1 MRTERDAEDP
11 AQTRPYYRLL
21 GLRVEPGTG
30 AGRSRVCIDSRP
42 ELENSRGDFHG
53 GVVASMLDAAMG
65 VAVRSAYPGGEG
77 ATTVSLTVH
86 YLEPGRG
93 SLVATGNVRR
103 AGGSLASAEAEVV
116 DASGR
121 VVAHA
126 VGTMRILRAA
136 SR

>member
-1 MRTERDAEDP
+1 MNRELDAGDP

-21 GLRVEPGTG
+21 GLRVDLGTPV
-30 AGRSRVCIDSRP
+30 GRSRLRIDSRP
-42 ELENSRGDFHG
+42 DLENSRGDFHG
-53 GVVASMLDAAMG
+53 GVVASLLDAAMG
-65 VAVRSAYPGGEG
+65 VAVRSAYAGGEG
-77 ATTVSLTVH
+77 ATTVSLTVN

-93 SLVATGNVRR
+93 SLVATGHVRR

-121 VVAHA
+121 IVAHG

-136 SR
+136 R